1 MFLKGYTSNVVLII
15 LTYFILLTK
24 EEKNI
29 KKNISGYCFLNFGL
43 KKNAIIKKR
52 EKKNLKLFSYNG
64 IRIGQ
69 GYDIHKI
76 KVLDEEYNN
85 TNTNNDVNKNEQS
98 FKTLTLGGVKINN
111 VLVLS
116 HSDGDIIYHSIVD
129 SILGALGFLDIGTL
143 FPDKDEK
150 NKNKNS
156 AVFLRYA
163 RLLIYKQNYNIG
175 NVDINVIAE
184 VPKINNIRKN
194 IIKNISTVLNIDES
208 QISVKGKTHE
218 KVGVIGEKKAI
229 ECFANI
235 LLIPKN
241 S

>member
-15 LTYFILLTK
+15 LTFFILLTK

-29 KKNISGYCFLNFGL
+29 KNNISGYCFLNFGL

-52 EKKNLKLFSYNG
+52 EKQNLKLFCYNG

-76 KVLDEEYNN
+76 KVLDEEYN
-85 TNTNNDVNKNEQS
+85 TYANNDFNKNEQS

-129 SILGALGFLDIGTL
+129 SILGALGSLDIGTL

-156 AVFLRYA
+156 AIFLRYA
-163 RLLIYKQNYNIG
+163 RLLIYKKNYDIG
-175 NVDINVIAE
+175 NVDINVIAQ
-184 VPKINNIRKN
+184 VPKISNIRKN

-218 KVGVIGEKKAI
+218 KLGVIGEKKAI